1 MSASCVTT
9 AFLPAFRVKMSDHFA
24 ITGVDFA
31 GPVHYKEKKSN
42 TGKSY
47 ITLCTCAS
55 TRAVDLKLCCD
66 FSSIGFQRA
75 LKEFIAR
82 GGCPQTIVRKTSSA
96 TGTWLSTLKKDHNLA
111 SYIEALNVNRTK
123 FKIPQASW
131 WGGFFACFILVS

>member
-1 MSASCVTT
+1 
-9 AFLPAFRVKMSDHFA
+9 MSDHFA

-31 GPVHYKEKKSN
+31 GPVHYKKKKSN

-82 GGCPQTIVRKTSSA
+82 G
-96 TGTWLSTLKKDHNLA
+96 KKDVFGHWDVVI
-111 SYIEALNVNRTK
+111 Y
-123 FKIPQASW
+123 PQEGS
-131 WGGFFACFILVS
+131 

>member
-1 MSASCVTT
+1 
-9 AFLPAFRVKMSDHFA
+9 MSDHFA

-31 GPVHYKEKKSN
+31 GPVHYKVKKSN

-55 TRAVDLKLCCD
+55 TCGVDLKLCCD

-82 GGCPQTIVRKTSSA
+82 GGCPQTIVK
-96 TGTWLSTLKKDHNLA
+96 
-111 SYIEALNVNRTK
+111 
-123 FKIPQASW
+123 
-131 WGGFFACFILVS
+131 

>member
-9 AFLPAFRVKMSDHFA
+9 AFLPVFRVKMSDHFA
-24 ITGVDFA
+24 ITGVEFA
-31 GPVHYKEKKSN
+31 GPVHYKVKKSN

-55 TRAVDLKLCCD
+55 TSAVDLKLCCD

-82 GGCPQTIVRKTSSA
+82 GGCPQTIVSDNRKTSSA
-96 TGTWLSTLKKDHNLA
+96 TGKWLSTLKKDHNLA
-111 SYIEALNVNRTK
+111 SYIGAPNAK
-123 FKIPQASW
+123 P
-131 WGGFFACFILVS
+131 G

>member
-9 AFLPAFRVKMSDHFA
+9 AFLPAFRVKMSDHFV

-82 GGCPQTIVRKTSSA
+82 GGCPQTIVRKDVF
-96 TGTWLSTLKKDHNLA
+96 GHWDVVI
-111 SYIEALNVNRTK
+111 Y
-123 FKIPQASW
+123 PQERS
-131 WGGFFACFILVS
+131 